1 MALNCL
7 DMSNNPINID
17 ALSALANLEIP
28 SSRKAKLA
36 EDIGEILS
44 YVERLQALD
53 VGGQHDPRLVRSVD
67 DLREDVVG
75 PSREEE
81 RRGVA
86 RNFPSVSET
95 GLLTAHAA
103 IDRDL

>member
-1 MALNCL
+1 MNT
-7 DMSNNPINID
+7 PVNID
-17 ALSALANLEIP
+17 ALSVLAHLEIP

-53 VGGQHDPRLVRSVD
+53 VGGEHDLRDVRSAG

-75 PSREEE
+75 LSAEEE
-81 RRGVA
+81 RLGVA
-86 RNFPSVSET
+86 RNFPGVSED
-95 GLLTAHAA
+95 GLLEAHAA
-103 IDRDL
+103 IDRKDVLL

>member
-1 MALNCL
+1 
-7 DMSNNPINID
+7 MSNNLINID
-17 ALSALANLEIP
+17 ALSTLANLEIP

-53 VGGQHDPRLVRSVD
+53 VGSEHDPRLLRSVG

-75 PSREEE
+75 PSAEEE
-81 RRGVA
+81 RRGVV
-86 RNFPSVSET
+86 RNFPSVSED
-95 GLLTAHAA
+95 GLLAAHAA
-103 IDRDL
+103 IDRRDVPL

>member
-1 MALNCL
+1 MLNCL
-7 DMSNNPINID
+7 EMSNPLTNID

-53 VGGQHDPRLVRSVD
+53 VGRQHDPRDVRSVSEM
-67 DLREDVVG
+67 RNDVVE
-75 PSREEE
+75 PLAQEE
-81 RRGVA
+81 RDGVV
-86 RNFPSVSET
+86 RNFPRVSED
-95 GLLTAHAA
+95 GLLEAHAA
-103 IDRDL
+103 IDRDV